1 MNRAKLEDWMVRLS
15 MIRNRNRIP
24 KGDKA
29 EARRI
34 MKIKVTKLQVGT
46 LETWIAYYLTQLE
59 AM

>member
-1 MNRAKLEDWMVRLS
+1 MNRGKLEQWIVRLY

-34 MKIKVTKLQVGT
+34 MKIKVTMLRVET
-46 LETWIAYYLTQLE
+46 LETWVARYLTQLE